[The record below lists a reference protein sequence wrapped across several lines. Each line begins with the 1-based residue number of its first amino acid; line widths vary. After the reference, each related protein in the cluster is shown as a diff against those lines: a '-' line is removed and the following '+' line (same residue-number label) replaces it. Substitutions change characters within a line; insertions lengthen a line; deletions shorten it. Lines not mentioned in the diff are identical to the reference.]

1 MLRLREASGFAAK
14 LTWAIQPGPQLRF
27 SSLARLVF
35 AAFNDD
41 EIRAGSILTIRSQL
55 FSTPTPY
62 WISCAGCSGRQR
74 VRPRSPAHRLC
85 CLSKLVKSPQ
95 KHFVVLLFVLRAEFL
110 PSLRDLLLSSA
121 FCGAGGRDVRYI
133 FVFWRCRRGWQ
144 GC

>member
-55 FSTPTPY
+55 FSTPTPC
-62 WISCAGCSGRQR
+62 WISRAGCSGRQG

-85 CLSKLVKSPQ
+85 CLSKLVKPPQ
-95 KHFVVLLFVLRAEFL
+95 KHLVILLFVLRAEFPFCL
-110 PSLRDLLLSSA
+110 WGLLLSSA
-121 FCGAGGRDVRYI
+121 FRGPRGRVVRYI
-133 FVFWRCRRGWQ
+133 LVSWRCRRGRQ
-144 GC
+144 G